1 MTRFFRKSKKKLFW
15 GHFWAKWIFLEKDS
29 VIFWIFQLSTTMQ
42 KTEKTNEPFLK
53 KIPNWKTDRRTNG
66 RQTDRRAGRQT
77 DRQRWSCR
85 TLRVT
90 GFQKLQ
96 YFLVQTGKID
106 HENREVVDE
115 TGRAWKHT
123 FLNFLNTYFLP

>member
-15 GHFWAKWIFLEKDS
+15 GHFWAKWIFLENDS

-77 DRQRWSCR
+77 DNGDLVGPSVWRGSKNYNIFLFKRER
-85 TLRVT
+85 LIMKI
-90 GFQKLQ
+90 GKLSMKR
-96 YFLVQTGKID
+96 GEP
-106 HENREVVDE
+106 ENILSSIIPLE
-115 TGRAWKHT
+115 
-123 FLNFLNTYFLP
+123 LLQ